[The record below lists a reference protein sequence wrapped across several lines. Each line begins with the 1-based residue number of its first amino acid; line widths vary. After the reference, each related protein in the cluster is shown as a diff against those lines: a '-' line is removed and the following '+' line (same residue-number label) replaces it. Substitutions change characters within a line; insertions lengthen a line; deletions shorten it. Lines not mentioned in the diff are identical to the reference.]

1 LDNPS
6 LLALLHKILEKIV
19 PQLFII
25 KPFKNVSKPSKR
37 VWHAWAD
44 DPQLQLKSIFFI
56 KGWYMVCMN
65 IDFLSERSQV
75 AKIYPNYGRGS
86 NEQTAFTLPHLH
98 ASPTYKVVYLE
109 KRPKKLRFDPVEDK
123 IDFTIK
129 TLKFFPLTEKKAK
142 YFMLEQ
148 IAREHAEYRKLSI
161 KEIEEKLLDEGG
173 HLLASRIL
181 SIYNET
187 FSSSHSEVSYQ
198 QWIKK
203 QESKQ
208 LKHIESVF
216 ASTKPTK
223 LISILLPT
231 YNSNPL
237 FLEACINSVLQ
248 QSYQKWQLCI
258 VDDASTETAHIQLI
272 EELVEMDDRII
283 FHKKSDNTHIA
294 DTTNACLKLA
304 RGEHVLLLDHDD
316 MLPRHTLLM
325 MVNKLQSTPTLKL
338 IYADEDKID
347 VHNARYEPHFKP
359 EWNPDLLYSQNYIA
373 HPILIETERFRAM
386 GGMRTGVEG
395 SQDHDL
401 LLRYTADLTANQI
414 HRIPQ
419 ILYHWRAHAES
430 TASNATAKDYT
441 TQAGIKALKHH
452 FETQQINAS
461 VSQGKRPNTY
471 KVNWL
476 LPENPPLVTLIIPT
490 YNGHNILKTCIDS
503 ILNKTTY
510 PNYEIII
517 IDNRTNCEK
526 TLNFIH
532 STVATKQN
540 VRVLKWDQPFNF
552 SAINNFGVSQA
563 KGEIV
568 GLINNDIEVIS
579 PEWLTEMVSH
589 AIRPE
594 IGCVG
599 AKLYY
604 PNNKIQHAGVIL
616 GIGGVAGHSHKHA
629 PRKSSGYF
637 TRLHLVQNFSAVT
650 AACLIVKKAIYN
662 QVGGLDATNLPV
674 AFNDVDFCM
683 KVGEAGY
690 RNLWTPYAELY
701 HHESISRGS
710 DEETPEK
717 QMRALKESTYMRQ
730 KWQKKLQ
737 NDPAYNPNL
746 TMESENFSLR

>member
-1 LDNPS
+1 LDGS
-6 LLALLHKILEKIV
+6 FLLALLHKILEKIV

-25 KPFKNVSKPSKR
+25 RPFKNVSKQSKR
-37 VWHAWAD
+37 AWHSLAD
-44 DPQLQLKSIFFI
+44 DPQLHLKSIFFI
-56 KGWYMVCMN
+56 KGWYMVSMN
-65 IDFLSERSQV
+65 IDFLGEKSQV
-75 AKIYPNYGRGS
+75 AKIYPNYGLGFS
-86 NEQTAFTLPHLH
+86 EKTAFTLPHLH
-98 ASPTYKVVYLE
+98 AAPTYKVIYLE
-109 KRPKKLRFDPVEDK
+109 KRPQKLRFDPVEDQ
-123 IDFTIK
+123 IDFTIQ
-129 TLKFFPLTEKKAK
+129 TLKFFPLSEKKAK

-148 IAREHAEYRKLSI
+148 IAREHTDYRKFSMA
-161 KEIEEKLLDEGG
+161 EIENKLIHEGG
-173 HLLASRIL
+173 HLLTSRIL

-198 QWIKK
+198 HWIKR

-208 LKHIESVF
+208 LKNIQSVL
-216 ASTKPTK
+216 SNTKPNK

-258 VDDASTETAHIQLI
+258 VDDASTETEHIGII
-272 EELVEMDDRII
+272 EEFVEMDERII
-283 FHKKSDNTHIA
+283 FHKKSENTHIS

-304 RGEHVLLLDHDD
+304 KGKYTLLLDHDD

-325 MVNKLQSTPTLKL
+325 MVNQLQTSPNLKL

-359 EWNPDLLYSQNYIA
+359 AWNPDLLYSQNYIG
-373 HPILIETERFRAM
+373 HPVLMETERVKAL

-419 ILYHWRAHAES
+419 ILYHWRSHIQS
-430 TASNATAKDYT
+430 TASNATTKNYT
-441 TQAGIKALKHH
+441 TQAGINALKHH
-452 FETQQINAS
+452 FESQQINAI
-461 VSQGKRPNTY
+461 VSQGKFPNTY
-471 KVNWL
+471 RVNWHI
-476 LPENPPLVTLIIPT
+476 PENLPLVTLIIPT
-490 YNGHNILKTCIDS
+490 YNGHKILKTCINS

-510 PNYEIII
+510 ANYEVII

-526 TLNFIH
+526 TLGFIN
-532 STVATKQN
+532 STVAN
-540 VRVLKWDQPFNF
+540 NSHIRVLKWDQPFNF

-579 PEWLTEMVSH
+579 PDWLSEMVSH

-616 GIGGVAGHSHKHA
+616 GIGGVAGHSHKHS
-629 PRKSSGYF
+629 PRSSNGYF
-637 TRLHLVQNFSAVT
+637 SRLHLVQNFSAVT
-650 AACLIVKKAIYN
+650 AACLIVRKNIYN
-662 QVGGLDATNLPV
+662 QVGGLDEVNLPV

-683 KVGEAGY
+683 RVREAGY

-717 QMRALKESTYMRQ
+717 QMRALKESTYMRK
-730 KWQKKLQ
+730 KWQEKLQ
-737 NDPAYNPNL
+737 NDAAYNPNL
-746 TMESENFSLR
+746 TIDSEDFSLL